1 MWKIFWS
8 RAEYFLCLGK
18 KLSII
23 LMNILRLWWLMP
35 QKLLLSVQKK
45 QKKYYSGKKKRHTIK
60 TQVVVDKKTRK
71 VIAVDCSVGKTHDF
85 NWFKKSKLLL
95 RQFTKILTD
104 SGYQGIQNLHDN
116 TELPQKRRRA
126 KNYPKK
132 IRKKILLLLPKEQEM
147 NMR

>member
-23 LMNILRLWWLMP
+23 LMNILRLWWLML

-45 QKKYYSGKKKRHTIK
+45 QKKYYSGKNKRHTIK

-71 VIAVDCSVGKTHDF
+71 VIAVDCSAGKTHDF